1 MYYYMCLLETG
12 SQKLR
17 KEIEI
22 KDNLGFMNGVP
33 NNYMKIEVEM
43 KMYRDR
49 ERGLYERGVKLCR
62 RKKNAHFKN
71 YVRKSH
77 YIKIYFPKIC
87 VKSIMTLVML

>member
-1 MYYYMCLLETG
+1 MYYYMCLPETG

-22 KDNLGFMNGVP
+22 KNNLGFMNGVP

-49 ERGLYERGVKLCR
+49 ERG
-62 RKKNAHFKN
+62 
-71 YVRKSH
+71 
-77 YIKIYFPKIC
+77 II
-87 VKSIMTLVML
+87 

>member
-33 NNYMKIEVEM
+33 NNYMKIEVEI
-43 KMYRDR
+43 
-49 ERGLYERGVKLCR
+49 L
-62 RKKNAHFKN
+62 
-71 YVRKSH
+71 
-77 YIKIYFPKIC
+77 
-87 VKSIMTLVML
+87 